1 MVCGSGLLVIISDV
15 ENSLPPLGDTKVSL
29 FFVALFPGFIFHDN
43 LDPERQFLI
52 LGLIFWLQANMIF
65 IGVSIFSNKINNIIS
80 DDNFLIRVSYV
91 IEICVYI
98 FIAIWILK

>member
-1 MVCGSGLLVIISDV
+1 MSS
-15 ENSLPPLGDTKVSL
+15 KVSSRSDIICNSHCCNFTIL
-29 FFVALFPGFIFHDN
+29 YPAPFPGFIFHDN
-43 LDPERQFLI
+43 LDPEIQFLI

-65 IGVSIFSNKINNIIS
+65 IGVSIFSNKINNMIS